1 LVSRLDLPKAR
12 LYITHRSDDE
22 GLAYWHWLKREA
34 QVMGVQV
41 QLIDHLIGNER
52 AELKGYK
59 VYSLWDAYPH
69 ANLVTFPSLYE
80 GFGNALLESIYFK
93 RLTVV
98 NRYPVYNADIKPL
111 GFQFVEM
118 DGFVDDHT
126 IQETSQLLQDP
137 QRVQEMVELNYQ
149 IALEQFSFEV
159 LERKLGELLANSS
172 T

>member
-1 LVSRLDLPKAR
+1 M
-12 LYITHRSDDE
+12 
-22 GLAYWHWLKREA
+22 
-34 QVMGVQV
+34 Q
-41 QLIDHLIGNER
+41 
-52 AELKGYK
+52 GYK
-59 VYSLWDAYPH
+59 VYSLWDAYPY

-111 GFQFVEM
+111 GFHFIEM

-126 IQETSQLLQDP
+126 VQETGQLLQDP
-137 QRVQEMVELNYQ
+137 ERVQKMVEQNYQ
-149 IALEQFSFEV
+149 IAQENFSFEV
-159 LERKLGELLANSS
+159 LERKLGELLANSN